1 MDFRDDGERIYVL
14 WDRYARE
21 RDVDGLLSLY
31 AEDAVLET
39 PLIPAILD
47 VERGALQGHAALRHF
62 FEEGGR
68 RRPNELV
75 RWHRQKDRYF
85 FDGSRLSWE
94 YPCAAPDGDQVDLV
108 EVMDLAG
115 GLIRHHRIY
124 WGWFGVG
131 QLLRSALS
139 RQTRERDSAVDGGRS
154 MGDR

>member
-1 MDFRDDGERIYVL
+1 V
-14 WDRYARE
+14 DRYARE

-31 AEDAVLET
+31 AEGAVLET

-68 RRPNELV
+68 RRLNELV

-94 YPCAAPDGDQVDLV
+94 YPRAAPDGDQVELV

-115 GLIRHHRIY
+115 GPIRHHRIY